1 MKNLIC
7 VVVLLIASNSYAQE
21 QKKAVRKVC
30 NFLGPLQFKNGMAT
44 VVVKAVYNDF
54 FRSPDEPLFQELT
67 KQKKLLHKDYFSSC
81 CGGSSIGF
89 TPEKCSAEYSGTIR
103 KGINPGPIKF
113 GQTVYLTCLV
123 FEGQY
128 DSGVPFFLINN
139 ISYEKGYIAR
149 KEDIKPLEYIK
160 PECMGNDSG
169 NAAYFGDD
177 ADALIR
183 HLKCVLVITT
193 HYLAYI
199 QTADNKIICFS
210 YEKRVQNEHGYLDI
224 YRNGNSFFEL
234 NINQVI
240 QGLGNFT
247 YRNGRLTIVI
257 NNIKT
262 SFDVY
267 GEDKE
272 TDSYNERN

>member
-1 MKNLIC
+1 MRNLIC
-7 VVVLLIASNSYAQE
+7 VFVLLIASNSCAQQQE
-21 QKKAVRKVC
+21 QSGKKLC
-30 NFLGPLQFKNGMAT
+30 DFFGPLHFKNGTAT
-44 VVVKAVYNDF
+44 VVVKAVCNDF
-54 FRSPDEPLFQELT
+54 LRSPPEPLFQGVNKT
-67 KQKKLLHKDYFSSC
+67 KKLLYKDYFSSC
-81 CGGSSIGF
+81 CGGSAIAF
-89 TPEKCSAEYSGTIR
+89 TPENCSMEYSGTIR
-103 KGINPGPIKF
+103 KGIDPGPIKF

-139 ISYEKGYIAR
+139 ISYEKGYVAR

-160 PECMGNDSG
+160 PECIDNDSG
-169 NAAYFGDD
+169 NAAYFGDN

-199 QTADNKIICFS
+199 QTADHKIIYFS
-210 YEKRVQNEHGYLDI
+210 YEKRVKNEHGYLDI

-240 QGLGNFT
+240 QRLGNST

-272 TDSYNERN
+272 TDSYNKRN